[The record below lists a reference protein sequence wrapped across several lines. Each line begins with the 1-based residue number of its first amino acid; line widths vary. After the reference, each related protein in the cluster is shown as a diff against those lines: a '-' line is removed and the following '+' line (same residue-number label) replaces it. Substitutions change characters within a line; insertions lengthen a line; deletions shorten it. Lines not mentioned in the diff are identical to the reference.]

1 MKKTTE
7 KTLALAMAAVLC
19 ITTVAV
25 PVDAKVKKPKLST
38 KKMILN
44 TGEKKKL
51 QIKNAGKVKKVTWK
65 SKKTS
70 VAFLTKKTKKSVTIV
85 AKKPGKTTVTC
96 QIKSGKK
103 TYKFNCKVTVKKA
116 ANPSE
121 TDEVN
126 TPAVP
131 STETVAPS
139 VTPSAAAQSTS
150 QPVTEKPQE
159 TVKPSETPAITPSS
173 EPDITPTAEPSK
185 APETAAP
192 TKAPVTAA
200 PTKAPVTAAPTKAPE
215 TAAPTKAPETAAPTK
230 APVTAAPTKAPATIS
245 PSAKPTKGN
254 LIEDSSQYTNKEA
267 YTKAWSGNVYD
278 LGTLIT
284 KQGYNITDFEKVT
297 VVIELL
303 DAEKNVIENKSGS
316 SIKLTA
322 KPNDW
327 TGFVHADGVKSGQKS
342 ELKLENYPN
351 GESGLY
357 LVVQNANT
365 EVNYI
370 RVTSITLEASQ
381 TAEPTSTP
389 SAEPTKAPVAEPTGT
404 PVAKVE
410 PAINTSE
417 FINANAY
424 TGTWNG
430 SFYNI
435 GKLVTDKGYKVS
447 DFTDVTLTFQL
458 YDADKKLIENTGGAT
473 AKLVK
478 TNNDWSE
485 PIVQVHG
492 VQSGKPFGMSLET
505 YPSGLDTLY
514 LLIQNSNADVK
525 YVQVSSVIFENNG
538 KKDATEVTTN
548 YQSLASLAEQYGFK
562 FGTNISSQAL
572 SNTELTKLIKYHFN
586 STTFSNEMKAY
597 SLLRQSASQSNY
609 KNEQSTAS
617 IDFTT
622 ADKMVEYAQAN
633 GLQIRGH
640 VLAWDADM
648 CDWFFREGYTTDGAY
663 VSADVMKYRLQKY
676 IEEVMTHFEEKYPG
690 VIYCWDVVNEAVADN
705 NGEFAAD
712 DVRHVRTV
720 RGEKTNLFYDHIGKD
735 YVELAFKYA
744 YETRKTLGAEDRIKL
759 FYNDYNTFMTYGA
772 NKRDAIVELVK
783 SVNASVPDGQGGYLK
798 LCDGIGM
805 QSYIGG
811 YGQQSGCMND
821 NDITAIKNAIEKF
834 ASIGVEVHVTELA
847 VRNYERSDER
857 EAEHG
862 AFYKKL
868 MQTYVDINKEAKAK
882 GETGP
887 ITSLSIWGL
896 FDAPY
901 LATTDYS
908 YNMNGP
914 YCGLFTELYQPKE
927 AFKEVYKVLSGE

>member
-121 TDEVN
+121 ADEVN
-126 TPAVP
+126 TTAVP
-131 STETVAPS
+131 SAETVAP
-139 VTPSAAAQSTS
+139 AL
-150 QPVTEKPQE
+150 
-159 TVKPSETPAITPSS
+159 TPSS
-173 EPDITPTAEPSK
+173 EPDTTPTVEPSK

-192 TKAPVTAA
+192 TAAPSKTPAVTAK
-200 PTKAPVTAAPTKAPE
+200 PS
-215 TAAPTKAPETAAPTK
+215 
-230 APVTAAPTKAPATIS
+230 AAPTKAPATTS
-245 PSAKPTKGN
+245 PSAKPSKGN

-351 GESGLY
+351 GESELY

-389 SAEPTKAPVAEPTGT
+389 AAEPTKAPVAEPTGT

-597 SLLRQSASQSNY
+597 SLLRQSASQLNY

-622 ADKMVEYAQAN
+622 ADKMVEYAKAN

-640 VLAWDADM
+640 VLTWDADM
-648 CDWFFREGYTTDGAY
+648 CDWFFREGYKTDGAY
-663 VSADVMKYRLQKY
+663 VSAEVMKYRLQKY

-720 RGEKTNLFYDHIGKD
+720 RGGKTNLFYDHIGKD

-783 SVNASVPDGQGGYLK
+783 SVNSSVSDGQGGYLK

-821 NDITAIKNAIEKF
+821 SDITAVKNAIEKF

-868 MQTYVDINKEAKAK
+868 MQTYVDINKAAQAK

-908 YNMNGP
+908 YKMNGP

>member
-1 MKKTTE
+1 MKKATE

-121 TDEVN
+121 ADEVN
-126 TPAVP
+126 TTAVP
-131 STETVAPS
+131 SAETVAPA
-139 VTPSAAAQSTS
+139 VTPSAAVQSTS
-150 QPVTEKPQE
+150 QPATEKPQE
-159 TVKPSETPAITPSS
+159 TVKPSETPALTPSS

-192 TKAPVTAA
+192 TKAP
-200 PTKAPVTAAPTKAPE
+200 E
-215 TAAPTKAPETAAPTK
+215 
-230 APVTAAPTKAPATIS
+230 TIS

-351 GESGLY
+351 GESELY

-389 SAEPTKAPVAEPTGT
+389 SAEPTGT

-572 SNTELTKLIKYHFN
+572 RNTELTKLIKYHFN

-622 ADKMVEYAQAN
+622 ADKMVEYAKAN

-640 VLAWDADM
+640 VLTWDADM
-648 CDWFFREGYTTDGAY
+648 CDWFFREGYKTDGAY
-663 VSADVMKYRLQKY
+663 VSAEVMKYRLQKY

-901 LATTDYS
+901 LAETDYS
-908 YNMNGP
+908 YKMNGP

>member
-1 MKKTTE
+1 M
-7 KTLALAMAAVLC
+7 
-19 ITTVAV
+19 
-25 PVDAKVKKPKLST
+25 
-38 KKMILN
+38 
-44 TGEKKKL
+44 
-51 QIKNAGKVKKVTWK
+51 
-65 SKKTS
+65 
-70 VAFLTKKTKKSVTIV
+70 
-85 AKKPGKTTVTC
+85 
-96 QIKSGKK
+96 
-103 TYKFNCKVTVKKA
+103 
-116 ANPSE
+116 
-121 TDEVN
+121 
-126 TPAVP
+126 
-131 STETVAPS
+131 
-139 VTPSAAAQSTS
+139 TPSAAVQSTS
-150 QPVTEKPQE
+150 QPATEKPQE
-159 TVKPSETPAITPSS
+159 TVKPSETPALTPSS
-173 EPDITPTAEPSK
+173 EPDITPTTEPSK
-185 APETAAP
+185 AP
-192 TKAPVTAA
+192 V
-200 PTKAPVTAAPTKAPE
+200 

-230 APVTAAPTKAPATIS
+230 APVTAAPTKAPETIS
-245 PSAKPTKGN
+245 PSAKPSKGN

-284 KQGYNITDFEKVT
+284 KQGYNIADFEKVT

-351 GESGLY
+351 GESELY

-389 SAEPTKAPVAEPTGT
+389 AAEPTGT

-447 DFTDVTLTFQL
+447 DFTDVILTFQL

-572 SNTELTKLIKYHFN
+572 SNKELTKLIKYHFN

-597 SLLRQSASQSNY
+597 SLLRQSTSQSNY

-622 ADKMVEYAQAN
+622 ADKMVEYARAN

-640 VLAWDADM
+640 VLTWDADM

-676 IEEVMTHFEEKYPG
+676 IEEVMTHFEKKYPG

-720 RGEKTNLFYDHIGKD
+720 RSGKTNLFYNHIGKD

-759 FYNDYNTFMTYGA
+759 FYNDYNTFMTYGT

-783 SVNASVPDGQGGYLK
+783 SVNSSVSDGQGGHLK

-821 NDITAIKNAIEKF
+821 NDITAVKNAIEKF

-882 GETGP
+882 GKTGP

-901 LATTDYS
+901 LAETDYS
-908 YNMNGP
+908 YKMNGP

>member
-139 VTPSAAAQSTS
+139 VTPSVAAQSTS

-173 EPDITPTAEPSK
+173 EPDITPTTEPSK

-200 PTKAPVTAAPTKAPE
+200 PTKAPE
-215 TAAPTKAPETAAPTK
+215 
-230 APVTAAPTKAPATIS
+230 TIS
-245 PSAKPTKGN
+245 PSTKPTKGN

-278 LGTLIT
+278 IGTLIVR
-284 KQGYNITDFEKVT
+284 QGALLHNLKSVT
-297 VVIELL
+297 VVVELL
-303 DAEKNVIENKSGS
+303 DANKNVMEDQSGAS
-316 SIKLTA
+316 LKLST
-322 KPNDW
+322 KTTDW
-327 TGFVHADGVKSGQKS
+327 AGFVDINAVKSGQKS
-342 ELKLENYPN
+342 VLKMEAYP
-351 GESGLY
+351 EEADALY

-365 EVNYI
+365 EVKYI
-370 RVTSITLEASQ
+370 RVTSVTFVTDSEASA
-381 TAEPTSTP
+381 TAT
-389 SAEPTKAPVAEPTGT
+389 PTGT
-404 PVAKVE
+404 PAATVKPSNTPAAKLDLGIDS
-410 PAINTSE
+410 AKFTNSD
-417 FINANAY
+417 AY
-424 TGTWNG
+424 TKAWSGTV
-430 SFYNI
+430 YNM
-435 GKLVTDKGYKVS
+435 GEMLTKKGYKVS
-447 DFTDVTLTFQL
+447 DFTDVKITVELL
-458 YDADKKLIENTGGAT
+458 DADKNVIENTGGASV
-473 AKLVK
+473 KLAA
-478 TNNDWSE
+478 NSSDWAGF
-485 PIVQVHG
+485 VDANG
-492 VQSGKPFGMSLET
+492 VQSNKEFGLQLDT
-505 YPSGLDTLY
+505 YPSGSSDLY
-514 LLIQNSNADVK
+514 LIVQNSTAEVK
-525 YVQVSSVIFENNG
+525 YIRVTSVVVENNG

-622 ADKMVEYAQAN
+622 ADKMVEYARAN

-640 VLAWDADM
+640 VLTWDADM
-648 CDWFFREGYTTDGAY
+648 CDWL
-663 VSADVMKYRLQKY
+663 KYRLQKY
-676 IEEVMTHFEEKYPG
+676 IEEVMTHFEKKYPG
-690 VIYCWDVVNEAVADN
+690 VFYCWDVVNEAVADN
-705 NGEFAAD
+705 IGEFAAD

-720 RGEKTNLFYDHIGKD
+720 RGGKTNLFYDHIGKD

-759 FYNDYNTFMTYGA
+759 FYNDYN
-772 NKRDAIVELVK
+772 N
-783 SVNASVPDGQGGYLK
+783 
-798 LCDGIGM
+798 
-805 QSYIGG
+805 
-811 YGQQSGCMND
+811 SGF
-821 NDITAIKNAIEKF
+821 I
-834 ASIGVEVHVTELA
+834 
-847 VRNYERSDER
+847 
-857 EAEHG
+857 
-862 AFYKKL
+862 
-868 MQTYVDINKEAKAK
+868 
-882 GETGP
+882 
-887 ITSLSIWGL
+887 
-896 FDAPY
+896 
-901 LATTDYS
+901 
-908 YNMNGP
+908 
-914 YCGLFTELYQPKE
+914 
-927 AFKEVYKVLSGE
+927 

>member
-215 TAAPTKAPETAAPTK
+215 TAAPTKAPET
-230 APVTAAPTKAPATIS
+230 IS

-267 YTKAWSGNVYD
+267 YTKVWSGNVYD

-351 GESGLY
+351 GESELY

-847 VRNYERSDER
+847 VRNYERSNER

-901 LATTDYS
+901 LAETDYS
-908 YNMNGP
+908 YKMNGP

>member
-25 PVDAKVKKPKLST
+25 PVDAKVKKPKLSI

-44 TGEKKKL
+44 TGEKKKIK
-51 QIKNAGKVKKVTWK
+51 IKNAGKVKKVTWK

-121 TDEVN
+121 ADEVN

-139 VTPSAAAQSTS
+139 VTPSAAVQSTS
-150 QPVTEKPQE
+150 QPATEKPQE
-159 TVKPSETPAITPSS
+159 TVKPSETPALTPSS
-173 EPDITPTAEPSK
+173 EPDITPTTEPS
-185 APETAAP
+185 
-192 TKAPVTAA
+192 KAPVTAA

-215 TAAPTKAPETAAPTK
+215 TAAPTKAPMTAAPTK
-230 APVTAAPTKAPATIS
+230 APETIS
-245 PSAKPTKGN
+245 PSAKPSKGN

-284 KQGYNITDFEKVT
+284 KQGYNIADFEKVT

-351 GESGLY
+351 GESELY

-389 SAEPTKAPVAEPTGT
+389 AAEPTKAPVAEPTGT

-447 DFTDVTLTFQL
+447 DFTDVILTFQL

-572 SNTELTKLIKYHFN
+572 SNKELTKLIKYHFN

-597 SLLRQSASQSNY
+597 SLLRQSTSQSNY

-622 ADKMVEYAQAN
+622 ADKMVEYARAN

-640 VLAWDADM
+640 VLTWDADM

-676 IEEVMTHFEEKYPG
+676 IEEVMTHFEKKYPG

-720 RGEKTNLFYDHIGKD
+720 RSGKTNLFYNHIGKD

-759 FYNDYNTFMTYGA
+759 FYNDYNTFMTYGT

-783 SVNASVPDGQGGYLK
+783 SVNSSVSDGQGGHLK

-821 NDITAIKNAIEKF
+821 NDITAVKNAIEKF

-882 GETGP
+882 GKTGP

-901 LATTDYS
+901 LAETDYS
-908 YNMNGP
+908 YKMNGP

>member
-1 MKKTTE
+1 MKKATE

-200 PTKAPVTAAPTKAPE
+200 PTKAP
-215 TAAPTKAPETAAPTK
+215 
-230 APVTAAPTKAPATIS
+230 ATIS
-245 PSAKPTKGN
+245 PSAKPSKGN

-351 GESGLY
+351 GESELY

-389 SAEPTKAPVAEPTGT
+389 SAEPTGT

-622 ADKMVEYAQAN
+622 ADKMVEYAKAN

-640 VLAWDADM
+640 VLTWDADM

-847 VRNYERSDER
+847 VRNYERSNER

-901 LATTDYS
+901 LAETDYS
-908 YNMNGP
+908 YKMNGP

>member
-1 MKKTTE
+1 
-7 KTLALAMAAVLC
+7 
-19 ITTVAV
+19 
-25 PVDAKVKKPKLST
+25 
-38 KKMILN
+38 MILN

-121 TDEVN
+121 ADEVN
-126 TPAVP
+126 TTAVP
-131 STETVAPS
+131 FTETVAPA

-150 QPVTEKPQE
+150 QPATEKPQE
-159 TVKPSETPAITPSS
+159 TVKPSETPALTPSS
-173 EPDITPTAEPSK
+173 EPDTTPAVEPSK

-192 TKAPVTAA
+192 TAAPSKTPAVTAK
-200 PTKAPVTAAPTKAPE
+200 PS
-215 TAAPTKAPETAAPTK
+215 AAPTK
-230 APVTAAPTKAPATIS
+230 APVTAAPTKAPATTS
-245 PSAKPTKGN
+245 PSAKPSKGN

-351 GESGLY
+351 GESELY
-357 LVVQNANT
+357 LVVQNAYT

-389 SAEPTKAPVAEPTGT
+389 AAEPTKAPVAEPTGT

-572 SNTELTKLIKYHFN
+572 SNKELTKLIKYHFN

-597 SLLRQSASQSNY
+597 SLLRQPASQSNY

-622 ADKMVEYAQAN
+622 ADKMVEYARAN

-676 IEEVMTHFEEKYPG
+676 IEEVMTHFEKKYPG

-705 NGEFAAD
+705 KGEFAAD

-720 RGEKTNLFYDHIGKD
+720 RGGKTNLFYDHIGKD

-783 SVNASVPDGQGGYLK
+783 SVNASAPDGQGGHLK

-868 MQTYVDINKEAKAK
+868 MQTYVDINKAAQAK

-901 LATTDYS
+901 LAKTDYS
-908 YNMNGP
+908 YTMNGP

>member
-7 KTLALAMAAVLC
+7 KTLALAMAAALC

-38 KKMILN
+38 KNMTLN
-44 TGEKKKL
+44 TGAKKKL

-96 QIKSGKK
+96 QIKAGKK

-116 ANPSE
+116 ANSSV

-126 TPAVP
+126 PTAAP
-131 STETVAPS
+131 STETVAPA
-139 VTPSAAAQSTS
+139 VTPSATAQSTS
-150 QPVTEKPQE
+150 QPATEKPQE
-159 TVKPSETPAITPSS
+159 TVKPSETPVITPSS
-173 EPDITPTAEPSK
+173 EPDVTPTAEPSK

-200 PTKAPVTAAPTKAPE
+200 PTKAP
-215 TAAPTKAPETAAPTK
+215 
-230 APVTAAPTKAPATIS
+230 ATTS
-245 PSAKPTKGN
+245 PSAKPSKGN
-254 LIEDSSQYTNKEA
+254 LIEDSSQYTNNEA

-278 LGTLIT
+278 IGALIVR
-284 KQGYNITDFEKVT
+284 QGALLHNLKSVT
-297 VVIELL
+297 VVVELL
-303 DAEKNVIENKSGS
+303 DANKNVMEGQSGAS
-316 SIKLTA
+316 LKLST
-322 KPNDW
+322 KTTDW
-327 TGFVHADGVKSGQKS
+327 AGFVDINAVKSGQES
-342 ELKLENYPN
+342 VLKMDAYPK
-351 GESGLY
+351 EADSLY

-370 RVTSITLEASQ
+370 RVTSVTFVTDSEPAA
-381 TAEPTSTP
+381 TATPTSTP
-389 SAEPTKAPVAEPTGT
+389 AATAKPTATPTAKLDLEIDSANFT
-404 PVAKVE
+404 
-410 PAINTSE
+410 NSS
-417 FINANAY
+417 AY
-424 TGTWNG
+424 TGAWNG
-430 SFYNI
+430 TVYNI
-435 GKLVTDKGYKVS
+435 GELLTEKGYTVS
-447 DFTDVTLTFQL
+447 DFTDVKITVELL
-458 YDADKKLIENTGGAT
+458 DAEKNVIENTGGASVKLS
-473 AKLVK
+473 AKSS
-478 TNNDWSE
+478 DWAGF
-485 PIVQVHG
+485 VDANG
-492 VQSGKPFGMSLET
+492 VQSDKEFGLQLET
-505 YPSGLDTLY
+505 YPSGSSDLY
-514 LLIQNSNADVK
+514 LIVQNSTTTVK
-525 YVQVSSVIFENNG
+525 YIRVISVVMENNG

-597 SLLRQSASQSNY
+597 SLLKQSASQTNY

-622 ADKMVEYAQAN
+622 ADKMVEYAKAN

-640 VLAWDADM
+640 VLTWDADM

-676 IEEVMTHFEEKYPG
+676 IEEVMTHFEQKYPG

-705 NGEFAAD
+705 TGEFASD
-712 DVRHVRTV
+712 DERHVRTV
-720 RGEKTNLFYDHIGKD
+720 RGGKTNLFYAHIGKD

-744 YETRKTLGAEDRIKL
+744 YETRKTLGAEDCIKL

-772 NKRDAIVELVK
+772 NKRDAIVALVK
-783 SVNASVPDGQGGYLK
+783 SVNSSVSDGQGGYLK

-821 NDITAIKNAIEKF
+821 SDITAIKNAIEKF

-868 MQTYVDINKEAKAK
+868 MQTYVDINKAAQEK

-901 LATTDYS
+901 LAETDYS
-908 YNMNGP
+908 YKMNGP